1 MLSLEDPR
9 WQQLRGGYK
18 VLFDPRPLLIQ
29 LEGDPSAKNW
39 GLLTEEL
46 FHQGDVGDASY
57 AAVPQV
63 VRIVLKHSPLHVGAL
78 TLVVLIEV
86 ARRSGGNPPVPE
98 WLKTEYE
105 TAIEQLAREVL
116 IRFEQLEDADLVRGA
131 LAILAVWKGQTECA
145 RAAALHSEE
154 ELKEIL
160 Y

>member
-1 MLSLEDPR
+1 MLSLDDPR
-9 WQQLRGGYK
+9 WQQLCGGYR
-18 VLFDPRPLLIQ
+18 LRFDPRPLLVQ
-29 LEGDPSAKNW
+29 VERDPSPRNW

-57 AAVPQV
+57 AAVPQI
-63 VRIVLKHSPLHVGAL
+63 VRITLKHSQLHVDAL

-86 ARRSGGNPPVPE
+86 ARRSEGNPPVPE

-105 TAIEQLAREVL
+105 TAIGRLARETL
-116 IRFEQLEDADLVRGA
+116 IRFEQLESADLVRGA
-131 LAILAVWKGQTECA
+131 LGILAVWKGQTGCA

-154 ELKEIL
+154 EFKKIL